1 MFFTYMLNYFRSG
14 SKDNKEYYK
23 LGDMLFFLKNESKK
37 HAEYVKSA
45 AEARCGII
53 TKPHRTQLSRYLKS
67 EIGESSCS
75 KTTIQDVVCY
85 LY

>member
-1 MFFTYMLNYFRSG
+1 MFFTYMLNYFRSK
-14 SKDNKEYYK
+14 SNDKKEYYK
-23 LGDMLFFLKNESKK
+23 LGDILFFLKNESKK

-45 AEARCGII
+45 AGASYGII
-53 TKPHRTQLSRYLKS
+53 TKPDRTQLSRYLKS

-75 KTTIQDVVCY
+75 KTTIQDLVCY